1 MAGFQTDPSATSRKL
16 WVDALEHKLPW
27 EATAK
32 LIFVVHVYK
41 CVHVCMCMCVFVHI
55 CVCIC
60 VCVCVC
66 VCVSVCVSVH
76 MCTGMCKHGFI
87 RRLSSR
93 ARERLGRLDKADAVS
108 VHSLNMC
115 LFSCRP
121 VLVNLC
127 LICQ

>member
-41 CVHVCMCMCVFVHI
+41 CVHVCMCMCV
-55 CVCIC
+55 C

-66 VCVSVCVSVH
+66 VCAHVH
-76 MCTGMCKHGFI
+76 RHVQAWVYQETVFQGKGKTWAF
-87 RRLSSR
+87 
-93 ARERLGRLDKADAVS
+93 G
-108 VHSLNMC
+108 
-115 LFSCRP
+115 
-121 VLVNLC
+121 
-127 LICQ
+127 